1 MSLTKIK
8 YEFNVSKV
16 RLNTDRGENNGR
28 DFIFYKEKEV
38 KIDNASKTCTF
49 GVLIVPMADPTDYGA
64 KRHHCCLMGT
74 KLYLKLPKMPWA
86 LLNTNAVYYDET
98 LYNSTGHSALSARLK
113 NQASG
118 TTPNEAALVDIIE
131 IETGMDIS
139 NVWGNETVNKVDG
152 TVISPPKDPMFVDHI
167 DQVAHKLK
175 ANLKQVSTFMV
186 PGDSLSKMIPV
197 YGIQYRFVIN
207 ETIEDIRPAVKDV
220 ADPLT
225 DLERLYK
232 DMRFIQDDNGV

>member
-1 MSLTKIK
+1 MSSLSKIK

-16 RLNTDRGENNGR
+16 RLDTDRGENNGR

-49 GVLIVPMADPTDYGA
+49 GVITVPMADPTDYGA
-64 KRHHCCLMGT
+64 NRYDCCLMGT

-86 LLNTNAVYYDET
+86 LLNTNAVYDGEI

-118 TTPNEAALVDIIE
+118 TTPNEAALVDVIE
-131 IETGMDIS
+131 IETGMIIS
-139 NVWGNETVNKVDG
+139 NVWGNETVQHDG

-175 ANLKQVSTFMV
+175 PNLKQVSVFMV
-186 PGDSLSKMIPV
+186 PDDRSSKMIPV

-220 ADPLT
+220 ADPMN
-225 DLERLYK
+225 DLERLCK
-232 DMRFIQDDNGV
+232 GMRFIQDDNGV

>member
-1 MSLTKIK
+1 
-8 YEFNVSKV
+8 
-16 RLNTDRGENNGR
+16 
-28 DFIFYKEKEV
+28 
-38 KIDNASKTCTF
+38 
-49 GVLIVPMADPTDYGA
+49 
-64 KRHHCCLMGT
+64 
-74 KLYLKLPKMPWA
+74 MPWA
-86 LLNTNAVYYDET
+86 LLNTNAVYHDET

-139 NVWGNETVNKVDG
+139 NVWGNETVQQDG

-186 PGDSLSKMIPV
+186 PGDTSSKMIPV

-232 DMRFIQDDNGV
+232 GMRFIQDDNGV